1 MWTFAGIVLLA
12 LRYRHETAP
21 RRRQIRLLIVGCAA
35 GLTLALIQVLVA
47 GWLGFDA
54 PAHRITAAVLWPLSA
69 ALILGSSLVALF
81 YEGVFGIDRPARRRQ
96 VHTVLRGL
104 IVLALVAVAAGL
116 GLVTASVSNTGAAVV
131 VSVVA
136 AIALQPVRGRLER
149 LADRWVFG
157 ARLDGYGLLARF
169 GAVLERAPGRA
180 RLLEELAD
188 TVRHGLDL
196 TWARARLD
204 SAVAV
209 AGEAEG
215 QAALTVAIRDGDDLV
230 GRIECGPRRD
240 GNPLL
245 AEDRRLLGSLA
256 GQAAAAARNLHLADE
271 LADRLAQIE
280 LQAAELTAAGSW
292 RPRTRSGVGSS
303 ATCTTACSRRWWP

>member
-1 MWTFAGIVLLA
+1 
-12 LRYRHETAP
+12 
-21 RRRQIRLLIVGCAA
+21 
-35 GLTLALIQVLVA
+35 
-47 GWLGFDA
+47 
-54 PAHRITAAVLWPLSA
+54 
-69 ALILGSSLVALF
+69 
-81 YEGVFGIDRPARRRQ
+81 
-96 VHTVLRGL
+96 
-104 IVLALVAVAAGL
+104 
-116 GLVTASVSNTGAAVV
+116 
-131 VSVVA
+131 
-136 AIALQPVRGRLER
+136 
-149 LADRWVFG
+149 
-157 ARLDGYGLLARF
+157 
-169 GAVLERAPGRA
+169 
-180 RLLEELAD
+180 
-188 TVRHGLDL
+188 VRHGLDL